1 MEVITSPSYD
11 ARMAIAQASGVTGAE
26 TFRVDLAARGHMLTT
41 DEPVEA
47 GGRNAGP
54 TAVEMVAAAL
64 CACTATTLRMYAQRK
79 GWDLQSVDVAV
90 DLDWRGMTSARRIKL
105 TGALDDEQRA
115 RLMQIADA
123 CPVHKLLSG
132 QVTVRTE

>member
-1 MEVITSPSYD
+1 
-11 ARMAIAQASGVTGAE
+11 MAIAHATGA
-26 TFRVDLAARGHMLTT
+26 TGAVSFRVDLNARDHQLTT

-47 GGRNAGP
+47 GGQNAGP

-79 GWDLQSVDVAV
+79 GWDLQHVDVEV
-90 DLDWRGMTSARRIKL
+90 DLDWRTLTAARRITL
-105 TGALDDEQRA
+105 TGALDDEQRT

-123 CPVHKLLSG
+123 CPVHKLLAG
-132 QVTVRTE
+132 QVAVTTT